1 MNVAY
6 ASQAYAFDNE
16 PELSFSQMQ
25 MNPPADDSR
34 FTFVPPEGVE
44 VISADGL

>member
-16 PELSFSQMQ
+16 P
-25 MNPPADDSR
+25 ADIYRIRDEEIQ
-34 FTFVPPEGVE
+34 TQKEYE
-44 VISADGL
+44 AEMKQQ